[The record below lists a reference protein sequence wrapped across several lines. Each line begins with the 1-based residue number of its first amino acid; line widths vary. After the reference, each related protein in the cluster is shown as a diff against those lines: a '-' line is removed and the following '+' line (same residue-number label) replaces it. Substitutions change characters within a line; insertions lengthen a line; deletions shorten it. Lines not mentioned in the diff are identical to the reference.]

1 MEMMHMEK
9 KTHKRKTFT
18 FVMLILIVLAIA
30 VGYAWFAYKHKLASL
45 TRVNSPGE
53 VSIAGVHGGE
63 MNGIDLSYENEN
75 VSSDKIVT
83 VQNVICIRSNSNK
96 VRLEVAHTQNVEGLV
111 LKLYPA
117 IEKTTYPGENTSYI
131 CKKYKDKNY
140 YYLYNTN
147 DGFSTD
153 SNSGLNLFEQ
163 NKDKGKAYTYGDNEE
178 RVQSLAVPI
187 YWESKDYVNLDSTSN
202 TDNTNLMNYNYYKY
216 FIVEANWKEK
226 DKETDIVY
234 VMAK

>member
-1 MEMMHMEK
+1 METK
-9 KTHKRKTFT
+9 SHKRKTFMVT
-18 FVMLILIVLAIA
+18 ILIMIALVIA

-45 TRVNSPGE
+45 TKVNSPGD

-63 MNGIDLSYENEN
+63 MNGINLSYESKD
-75 VSSDKIVT
+75 VSSSKIVT
-83 VQNVICIRSNSNK
+83 VQNVICIRSNSDE

-117 IEKTTYPGENTSYI
+117 TESEGTTSSEENTSTI

-140 YYLYNTN
+140 YYSYYPNK
-147 DGFSTD
+147 GYSTD
-153 SNSGLNLFEQ
+153 GNSGLELLIKNEG
-163 NKDKGKAYTYGDNEE
+163 KGQTYTYGDNET
-178 RVQSLAVPI
+178 RVQSQAVPI
-187 YWESKDYVNLDSTSN
+187 YWESKDYVELNLTSD

-216 FIVEANWKEK
+216 FIVEASWRET

-234 VMAK
+234 VMAKQ